1 MAVLKQ
7 DGRTELEDKV
17 PQVMVRRVWNVP
29 QTGTRDADML
39 DLFSDVLGGSASSRL
54 DRRLVHQD
62 KLVDSIGTA
71 NWASQLGGNF
81 MVNAMV
87 KQGVDPAKVEAAIDE
102 ELKKLIAE
110 GPTAEELARA
120 KTSYEAGFVRGV
132 ERIGGFGGKADVLA
146 SCAIYEKNPGCFR
159 DQMLAIANATPAQ
172 VRDAAA
178 KWLGKPSH
186 VFMVKPGARKEL
198 AEAPAGTPS
207 PFVLPKVDARYKT
220 TASSVDRSKGVP
232 VTASFPDLKFPAQQR
247 ATLSNGTTVILAE
260 RHDVPVVQ
268 MSYQFAGG
276 YSADPAGKP
285 GIANFTASLLDEGA
299 GDLDALGFAARKEAL
314 GAQLGAGASL
324 DGNNAILSALKK
336 HLEPSVALFA
346 DMLRKPRFD
355 QAQVDRVKGEWIASI
370 RQEKAQPSGVA
381 LRVLPALMYGAGH
394 PYGNPLSGTGTEAAI
409 AALTRDDLVAFHQR
423 MMQPAGATLVV
434 VGDTTLAEI
443 VPLLE
448 KHLGSWKVGS
458 AGGAPAIPA
467 VANARQSRVFLIDQP
482 GAVQANIFAAQL
494 VPSSKDPGAIA
505 FDMANQVF
513 GGDFTARLNMNLRE
527 DKHWSYGAR
536 SGAASAVGQ
545 RMWRATAPVQIDK
558 AGESVAE
565 IRREIAEFFGGS
577 RGTSAEELARQQ
589 KGLTL
594 SLPGAYETAGSVLAT
609 IGSNVLYGRPDD
621 YVFRRKAEIEAI
633 TPAQVDAAAKT
644 LDPGAITWVVVGD
657 LAKTE
662 APIRALKLGEVTI
675 LDAEG
680 KPVSK

>member
-1 MAVLKQ
+1 
-7 DGRTELEDKV
+7 
-17 PQVMVRRVWNVP
+17 
-29 QTGTRDADML
+29 
-39 DLFSDVLGGSASSRL
+39 
-54 DRRLVHQD
+54 
-62 KLVDSIGTA
+62 
-71 NWASQLGGNF
+71 
-81 MVNAMV
+81 
-87 KQGVDPAKVEAAIDE
+87 
-102 ELKKLIAE
+102 
-110 GPTAEELARA
+110 
-120 KTSYEAGFVRGV
+120 
-132 ERIGGFGGKADVLA
+132 
-146 SCAIYEKNPGCFR
+146 
-159 DQMLAIANATPAQ
+159 
-172 VRDAAA
+172 
-178 KWLGKPSH
+178 
-186 VFMVKPGARKEL
+186 
-198 AEAPAGTPS
+198 
-207 PFVLPKVDARYKT
+207 
-220 TASSVDRSKGVP
+220 
-232 VTASFPDLKFPAQQR
+232 
-247 ATLSNGTTVILAE
+247 
-260 RHDVPVVQ
+260 
-268 MSYQFAGG
+268 
-276 YSADPAGKP
+276 
-285 GIANFTASLLDEGA
+285 
-299 GDLDALGFAARKEAL
+299 
-314 GAQLGAGASL
+314 
-324 DGNNAILSALKK
+324 
-336 HLEPSVALFA
+336 
-346 DMLRKPRFD
+346 
-355 QAQVDRVKGEWIASI
+355 
-370 RQEKAQPSGVA
+370 
-381 LRVLPALMYGAGH
+381 
-394 PYGNPLSGTGTEAAI
+394 
-409 AALTRDDLVAFHQR
+409 
-423 MMQPAGATLVV
+423 
-434 VGDTTLAEI
+434 
-443 VPLLE
+443 
-448 KHLGSWKVGS
+448 
-458 AGGAPAIPA
+458 
-467 VANARQSRVFLIDQP
+467 VFLIDQP